1 MKKNVC
7 RNKRMCMFGLSLL
20 ILTLIVAVILGLLA
34 GPSSPITWVLI
45 AILLVI
51 PFLYKKMATSQ
62 FVEWKDE
69 YSVGIDS
76 IDQQHK
82 KLLNLIN
89 QLQTAVDYS
98 TGEEFERDALDEL
111 VDYTKTHFSYEE
123 GLMRDND
130 YPDFEPHKLQHEEMF
145 IKVGDV
151 LAEYE
156 KDKDTAMH
164 NAAEYLKDWLINH
177 INGTDKQYSSYLIGK
192 GVK

>member
-1 MKKNVC
+1 
-7 RNKRMCMFGLSLL
+7 MFGVSLL
-20 ILTLIVAVILGLLA
+20 ILTLIVAAILGLLA
-34 GPSSPITWVLI
+34 GPSSPITWILI
-45 AILLVI
+45 AILVII
-51 PFLYKKMATSQ
+51 PFVYKKMASSK
-62 FVEWKDE
+62 FVEWKDD

-98 TGEEFERDALDEL
+98 TGEEFERDALDKL
-111 VDYTKTHFSYEE
+111 VDYTKTHFTYEE

-130 YPDFEPHKLQHEEMF
+130 YPDFEPHKAQHEKMF
-145 IKVGDV
+145 KKVGEV

-156 KDKDTAMH
+156 QDQDTAMA
-164 NAAEYLKDWLINH
+164 NAAEYLKGWLINH
-177 INGTDKQYSSYLIGK
+177 INGTDKEYSSYLIGK